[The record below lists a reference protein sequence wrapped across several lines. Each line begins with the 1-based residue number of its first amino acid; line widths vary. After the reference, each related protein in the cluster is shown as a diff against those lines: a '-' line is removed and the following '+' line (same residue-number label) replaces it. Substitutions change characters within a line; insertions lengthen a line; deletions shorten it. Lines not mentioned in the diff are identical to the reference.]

1 MCCVFKFEGDRMSI
15 DNLTKD
21 IKQWGSDRMITKNGK
36 PMSQAIK
43 SLEEVTEMI
52 EAINNDNSPMVA
64 DGIGDVF
71 VTLVMVAETS
81 GLDMESCIR
90 LAYEEIKDRKGYL
103 RSDGTFMKV

>member
-1 MCCVFKFEGDRMSI
+1 MSI
-15 DNLTKD
+15 DKLTMK
-21 IKQWGSDRMITKNGK
+21 IKLWGEDRMITKNGK

-52 EAINNDNSPMVA
+52 EAINNENAPMVA

-81 GLDMESCIR
+81 GLDIEKCIAM
-90 LAYEEIKDRKGYL
+90 AYEEIRDRKGYL
-103 RSDGTFMKV
+103 RGDGTFIKQT